1 MRTGDTVLIEV
12 SRSGGVAG
20 MTRRGV
26 VDTDGRDDA
35 DAWVAR
41 ASAAHPGPTAAPNP
55 AGVRDG
61 FTWSIRMDAEHT
73 VLGDGALT
81 GPLRE
86 LAERTLREGRGPRP
100 GAVDPARGA

>member
-1 MRTGDTVLIEV
+1 MLIEV

-20 MTRRGV
+20 LTRRGV

-35 DAWVAR
+35 EAWVAL
-41 ASAAHPGPTAAPNP
+41 ASAALPVPTTAPDP
-55 AGVRDG
+55 AGMRDG

-86 LAERTLREGRGPRP
+86 LAERTLREGHRPRP
-100 GAVDPARGA
+100 

>member
-1 MRTGDTVLIEV
+1 MLIEV

-35 DAWVAR
+35 EVWVAL
-41 ASAAHPGPTAAPNP
+41 ASAAQPVPTPSFESAA
-55 AGVRDG
+55 VRDG
-61 FTWSIRMDAEHT
+61 FTWSIRVDAQHT

-86 LAERTLREGRGPRP
+86 LAERTLREGRAPRP
-100 GAVDPARGA
+100 